1 MTLNQDQIIANNRIK
16 NIISEIRRY
25 DRKDKSKIL
34 ESSIADRLEKSL
46 KQYYSELD
54 EAFNRL
60 INYNDKHNM
69 SVMKKLNKD

>member
-34 ESSIADRLEKSL
+34 ETAIADRLNKSL

>member
-25 DRKDKSKIL
+25 NRKDKSKIL
-34 ESSIADRLEKSL
+34 ESAIADRLEKSL

-60 INYNDKHNM
+60 INYNDKHNIG
-69 SVMKKLNKD
+69 VMKKLNKD